1 MFLRLSI
8 PPQNEEQRR
17 RLTEHRALTI
27 PEPTYGGQLQDL
39 AIPGDRAEARMHI
52 EYEERPVPL
61 ADGETASLRK
71 PAYTVTN
78 WNYGPPHPELLTS
91 PS

>member
-1 MFLRLSI
+1 MFLHLSI
-8 PPQNEEQRR
+8 PPQNEEQHR
-17 RLTEHRALTI
+17 RLAEHRALTI

-39 AIPGDRAEARMHI
+39 AIQGDRAEARMHI

-71 PAYTVTN
+71 PAYT
-78 WNYGPPHPELLTS
+78 S
-91 PS
+91 PTGTTARHIRNC